1 MLLEVLGSSVTLH
14 VFLQIPSIQRC
25 MTGKR
30 FADFL
35 VNLPLPWSD
44 VLEVHAQRGRVGR
57 LNPCGDAGADGS
69 TRTYTYVHTYIH
81 TYIHIYIY
89 THTNMDIDINIDI
102 DMWSGNGDAWGVR

>member
-1 MLLEVLGSSVTLH
+1 
-14 VFLQIPSIQRC
+14 

-44 VLEVHAQRGRVGR
+44 VLEVHAQPGRVGR

-81 TYIHIYIY
+81 TYIQTDRQTDRQTDIHTYIYIY
-89 THTNMDIDINIDI
+89 IHMYIQIWI
-102 DMWSGNGDAWGVR
+102 